1 MEPFE
6 NGYGTYSPPPEV
18 PRREY
23 PVGRR
28 ELVFGGLILL
38 AGILL
43 CNFTLYGGFNLGFG
57 IGIWVTVLSTAGYLL
72 SGGCRLTPYS
82 GVLLGMTLVI
92 SAGFAR
98 SDDGFVKFV
107 MFCFLFTAGNLG
119 LTTLAGKNR
128 RDPGGISSIGDVFYT
143 AFAHSFHLDGAFFG
157 FRTMFRKSGPG
168 ARKGGAVAA
177 GLVVA
182 VPLLILVVFLLMR
195 ADAAFEGLVDLLPD
209 FRLGELIPTVLF
221 GGALFCLLFTRGLSL
236 MAEPVKP
243 GAVKNRKGIHPLT
256 VNTVL
261 IAVCLVYLVYLFSQ
275 LAYFAG
281 GLGGILPENY
291 TMAEYARR
299 GFFEMAWL
307 CAINLGLIAL
317 AVGLVEKK
325 DGATPMVTK
334 LLCLFVSVITVFFV
348 VAASGKMFL
357 YIGSYGLTRLRVL
370 TQVIMLF
377 LCLTTVTTAVW
388 LFLPKVPYMKVV
400 VILALVIGAVVFW
413 ADVDTVVARYN
424 VRAYLRGQLETVDVG
439 HLDSL
444 GCAAVPY
451 LAELAEKAPDPM
463 VVRQAGDVL
472 EYWYQAQ
479 PEDFR
484 GWNYVR
490 SAAEPYLPGS
500 EVTDS

>member
-1 MEPFE
+1 MEDYRGEFGE
-6 NGYGTYSPPPEV
+6 YTPPPAL

-23 PVGRR
+23 SVGVK
-28 ELVFGGLILL
+28 ELVFGVLILI
-38 AGILL
+38 AGLLL

-57 IGIWVTVLSTAGYLL
+57 IGIWLTVLCTAGYLMA
-72 SGGCRLTPYS
+72 SGCRLKPYS
-82 GVLLGMTLVI
+82 TVVLGLTLAI
-92 SAGFAR
+92 AGGFAR

-107 MFCFLFTAGNLG
+107 MFCFVFAGGNLG

-128 RDPGGISSIGDVFYT
+128 RNPKGFSTLVDVFYT
-143 AFAHSFHLDGAFFG
+143 AFAHSFRLDGSFCGLRAA
-157 FRTMFRKSGPG
+157 FRKSGPT
-168 ARKGGAVAA
+168 ARKGGAIGL

-182 VPLLILVVFLLMR
+182 VPLLIVMVFLLMR

-209 FRLGELIPTVLF
+209 FRLEEMIPTVLF
-221 GGALFCLLFTRGLSL
+221 GGFLFCLLFTRGLSL
-236 MAEPVKP
+236 VNQEAAAAKEK
-243 GAVKNRKGIHPLT
+243 KRKGVHPLT

-261 IAVCLVYLVYLFSQ
+261 IAVSAVYLVYLFSQ
-275 LAYFAG
+275 LAYFIG
-281 GLGGILPENY
+281 GLGGILPQGY
-291 TMAEYARR
+291 TLAEYARR

-307 CAINLGLIAL
+307 CGINLGIIAL
-317 AVGLVEKK
+317 SIGVVEKK
-325 DGATPMVTK
+325 KEAPLATK
-334 LLCLFVSVITVFFV
+334 LLCLFISAITVFFV
-348 VAASGKMFL
+348 AAASGKMFL
-357 YIGSYGLTRLRVL
+357 YIGAYGLTRLRVL

-377 LCLTTVTTAVW
+377 LCLTTVTVAVW

-400 VILALVIGAVVFW
+400 VIIALLIGAVVFW

-424 VRAYLRGQLETVDVG
+424 VRAYLRGDLETVDVG

-451 LAELAEKAPDPM
+451 LAELAENAPDPM
-463 VVRQAGDVL
+463 ISRQAGDVL

-490 SAAEPYLPGS
+490 SAAAPYLPAN
-500 EVTDS
+500 EITDR